1 MKSMKQPDYELLLEL
16 MKNSHRSDRQIG
28 KALGISQPTVT
39 RRRAFLERDFIEE
52 YTVIPNFGQM
62 GFEIAALTFIKI
74 NPNLKKGA
82 QKEKVVEE
90 LKEWYRAQPKVLA
103 VVEGQGMGW
112 DAVCISLHENYTDYA
127 SFLTAQ
133 QSDLSDIIVDSQS
146 FQSAL
151 KMGNAIKP
159 FHLKYLQK

>member
-1 MKSMKQPDYELLLEL
+1 MKQPDYELLFEL

-39 RRRAFLERDFIEE
+39 RRRTFLEKDFIEE

-62 GFEIAALTFIKI
+62 GFEIAAFTFIKI
-74 NPNLKKGA
+74 NPNYKKGA
-82 QKEKVVEE
+82 QKEKAFEE
-90 LKEWYRAQPKVLA
+90 LKEWYGTHSKVLA

-112 DAVCISLHENYTDYA
+112 DAVCVSLHENYTDYA
-127 SFLTAQ
+127 GFLKEQ
-133 QSDLSDIIVDSQS
+133 QQDLSDIIVDSQS

-151 KMGNAIKP
+151 KMGNALKP
-159 FHLKYLQK
+159 FHLKYLSK